1 MRSVRFCTL
10 LFAAGA
16 LLVAQHG
23 YTPGDVEEG
32 EQLFI
37 ENCAICHGPEGD
49 AVPRVNLASGKFR
62 HGSSDE
68 ELTQTIKNG
77 IPGTAMPPGNF
88 HEHQLTALIAYVRS
102 MNASA
107 GAATVTLGNA
117 ARGKTIFEGAGG
129 CMKCHRVN
137 GKGSYLGPELSDVG
151 VTRRAAQLERSILE
165 PDAEILPQ
173 NRFFSVTTPD
183 GATITGRL
191 LNLDTFS
198 VQLMDANER
207 LRSFSKTNLKE
218 YGFVDK
224 SPMPSY
230 KDKLSSEQLADL
242 VGYLVTLRGGNKQ

>member
-1 MRSVRFCTL
+1 MRSVRFFTL

-165 PDAEILPQ
+165 PDTEILPQ

>member
-1 MRSVRFCTL
+1 MRSIRFCGL
-10 LFAAGA
+10 LIAAA
-16 LLVAQHG
+16 SLLNAQHG
-23 YTPGDVEEG
+23 YTPGDIQEG

-49 AVPRVNLASGKFR
+49 AVPRVDLASGKFR

-68 ELTQTIKNG
+68 ELSQTIKNG
-77 IPGTAMPPGNF
+77 IPGTAMPPGSF
-88 HEHQLTALIAYVRS
+88 HEHQLTALIAYLRS

-107 GAATVTLGNA
+107 TAAAVTLGDA

-129 CMKCHRVN
+129 CLNCHRVN
-137 GKGSYLGPELSDVG
+137 DRGSYVGPDLSDIG
-151 VTRRAAQLERSILE
+151 VTRRAVQLERSILE

-173 NRFFSVTTPD
+173 NRFFRVVTRD
-183 GATITGRL
+183 GAAVTGRL
-191 LNLDTFS
+191 LNLDTFT
-198 VQLMDANER
+198 VQLMDSNER

-242 VGYLVTLRGGNKQ
+242 VGYLVTLRGGHRQ